1 MRCENCRFFAAHP
14 EHDWVGSCNIKLP
27 PHLQE
32 PANNYS
38 WGTRADSECDLGQPK
53 QEESEE

>member
-1 MRCENCRFFAAHP
+1 MRCENCRFYLPTP
-14 EHDWVGSCNIKLP
+14 EHEWKGVCNIKLP

-38 WGTRADSECDLGQPK
+38 WTTRADNECDLGQAK
-53 QEESEE
+53 QAGGDE